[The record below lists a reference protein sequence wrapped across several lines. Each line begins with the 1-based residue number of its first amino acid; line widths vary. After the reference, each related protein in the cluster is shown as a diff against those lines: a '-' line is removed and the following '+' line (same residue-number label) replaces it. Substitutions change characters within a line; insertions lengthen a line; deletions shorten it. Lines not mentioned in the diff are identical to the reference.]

1 MVDSKPY
8 VSDRQE
14 LQDMITGRKLNFA
27 RTSVAWVFSTTM
39 ACCCLV
45 LAIGCNT
52 SPYES
57 TVSGTVSLDG
67 APIGPGIV
75 QFVPV
80 GRSHNPATG
89 TIQVDG
95 DYELRTSKQT
105 GLQAGQY
112 QVTVAVYDQP
122 DVAPGERAA
131 PGSAPLRTPEKYF
144 SLETTDLNF
153 TVEPGSNTIDI
164 ALSSK

>member
-1 MVDSKPY
+1 M
-8 VSDRQE
+8 
-14 LQDMITGRKLNFA
+14 DMGKRLHFVQTTA
-27 RTSVAWVFSTTM
+27 AWTLSTIM
-39 ACCCLV
+39 ACSFLM
-45 LAIGCNT
+45 LAVGCSK

-57 TVSGTVSLDG
+57 TLAGTVSLDG

-80 GRSHNPATG
+80 DRNHNPATG

-95 DYELRTSKQT
+95 TYEMRTSNKS
-105 GLQAGQY
+105 GLQPGQY

-122 DVAPGERAA
+122 EVGPGERAA

-144 SLETTDLNF
+144 SLETTDLEY
-153 TVEPGSNTIDI
+153 TVNPGDNVINIELT
-164 ALSSK
+164 SK

>member
-1 MVDSKPY
+1 MRLKRYMGRILRSK
-8 VSDRQE
+8 SFQTRF
-14 LQDMITGRKLNFA
+14 ITDGG
-27 RTSVAWVFSTTM
+27 FSLAVTC
-39 ACCCLV
+39 AFLI
-45 LAIGCNT
+45 LAIGCDA

-80 GRSHNPATG
+80 GNSHNPATG
-89 TIQVDG
+89 TIQVNG
-95 DYELRTSKQT
+95 EYELETSKKT
-105 GLQAGQY
+105 GLQPGDY

-122 DVAPGERAA
+122 EVASGERAA

-144 SLETTDLNF
+144 SLETTDLKF
-153 TVEPGSNTIDI
+153 TVAPGANEHNIELT
-164 ALSSK
+164 SK

>member
-1 MVDSKPY
+1 
-8 VSDRQE
+8 
-14 LQDMITGRKLNFA
+14 MITGRKLNLA
-27 RTSVAWVFSTTM
+27 RTSVACVFSTTM
-39 ACCCLV
+39 ACCLV
-45 LAIGCNT
+45 LAIGCND

-80 GRSHNPATG
+80 GTSHNPATG

-95 DYELRTSKQT
+95 GYELRTSNKS
-105 GLQAGQY
+105 GLQPGQY

-122 DVAPGERAA
+122 DVAQGERAA

-144 SLETTDLNF
+144 SLETTDLEY
-153 TVEPGSNTIDI
+153 TVNSGNNTINVE
-164 ALSSK
+164 LTSQ